1 MRTVLASDSPNVLGA
16 VGVRD
21 PGIIRSVSPTAPQS
35 FLNDGV
41 VTVGATWDENDLQWG
56 NGHIALIMDRDWL
69 SFSTHQ
75 GVIENLLVFLQ
86 NRAT

>member
-1 MRTVLASDSPNVLGA
+1 
-16 VGVRD
+16 
-21 PGIIRSVSPTAPQS
+21 
-35 FLNDGV
+35 V

>member
-1 MRTVLASDSPNVLGA
+1 
-16 VGVRD
+16 
-21 PGIIRSVSPTAPQS
+21 
-35 FLNDGV
+35 V

-86 NRAT
+86 TGRPSCNALGGC